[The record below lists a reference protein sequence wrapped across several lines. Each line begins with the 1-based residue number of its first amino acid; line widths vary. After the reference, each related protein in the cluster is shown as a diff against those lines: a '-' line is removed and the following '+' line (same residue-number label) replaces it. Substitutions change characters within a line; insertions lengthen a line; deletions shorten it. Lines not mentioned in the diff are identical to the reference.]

1 MDLEFIKKELSRCI
15 GCKVTPCAKACPL
28 GVSPHDFIAFA
39 KNGDL
44 VTSAQI
50 IREKNPLAQTCG
62 LVCPDKFC
70 QKNCIRAK
78 IDKAIEIPCLQAHI
92 TNEITNTPLTL
103 PPFNGKKVAIIG
115 GGPAGLG
122 ALWEFIKNGWHVTL
136 FEEKPY
142 LGGATRLIP
151 TYRLPKEVLDKEI
164 NNLINNELVT
174 VKLNTKITDFQ
185 ELKKDFESIVL
196 AIGEPNLRKLNITG
210 EEYCTSYKDVLST
223 PNNHLCDKVCVVGGG
238 EVALDCALT
247 LKKLGAQTVEMFVRR
262 TQKDMRIMKRDFEE
276 LNSHNII
283 IRDLISITNISNQNN
298 SYQLTT
304 IRNQINSEG
313 KAIPASNDLTILS
326 GYDKV
331 ILALGSTYSKDE
343 SLTDIYMA
351 GDMTG
356 TCGTVVQ
363 ALASGRDVA
372 REIISNK
379 G

>member
-1 MDLEFIKKELSRCI
+1 
-15 GCKVTPCAKACPL
+15 
-28 GVSPHDFIAFA
+28 
-39 KNGDL
+39 
-44 VTSAQI
+44 
-50 IREKNPLAQTCG
+50 
-62 LVCPDKFC
+62 
-70 QKNCIRAK
+70 
-78 IDKAIEIPCLQAHI
+78 
-92 TNEITNTPLTL
+92 
-103 PPFNGKKVAIIG
+103 
-115 GGPAGLG
+115 
-122 ALWEFIKNGWHVTL
+122 
-136 FEEKPY
+136 
-142 LGGATRLIP
+142 
-151 TYRLPKEVLDKEI
+151 
-164 NNLINNELVT
+164 
-174 VKLNTKITDFQ
+174 
-185 ELKKDFESIVL
+185 
-196 AIGEPNLRKLNITG
+196 
-210 EEYCTSYKDVLST
+210 
-223 PNNHLCDKVCVVGGG
+223 
-238 EVALDCALT
+238 
-247 LKKLGAQTVEMFVRR
+247 
-262 TQKDMRIMKRDFEE
+262 MKRDFEE